1 LIRRGQLCGK
11 EVGDNRRVFRAD
23 PLTSDL
29 TQVDLVVGC
38 RAGGEAGGLGG
49 RLIGI
54 FLDAVIM
61 AIRDIDAACRIGCDA
76 GRRPKLSFVGPKYL
90 PTIDPS
96 YGRMI

>member
-1 LIRRGQLCGK
+1 
-11 EVGDNRRVFRAD
+11 
-23 PLTSDL
+23 
-29 TQVDLVVGC
+29 
-38 RAGGEAGGLGG
+38 
-49 RLIGI
+49 LIGI